1 MSAARRV
8 AVVTGGAGTIGQA
21 TAEKLAGQGFDIQLI
36 DRNAA
41 ALEAARVR
49 VDKAGAR
56 CLVTAA
62 DVTQAKH
69 VDQAIAACMA
79 AFGRIDA
86 LVNIAGGAG
95 PVRAYQVD
103 EISDPVWHNVMDL
116 NVTSTFLCCRA
127 VVPIMRQQ
135 RYGRIVVLSSIIAH
149 GEKGPPTT
157 VAARLPYATAK
168 AALLGFTSQL
178 AKDVGA
184 EGITVNALVP
194 GLIIGEPGT
203 RIADRFRA
211 LSESERAEMVRG
223 YPVGRPGSAAEV
235 AEAAAFLCSEG
246 AGFVS
251 GAALPVDGAY
261 L

>member
-1 MSAARRV
+1 MSSSRRV
-8 AVVTGGAGTIGQA
+8 AVVTGAAGAIGLA
-21 TAEKLAGQGFDIQLI
+21 TAGRLAGDGFDVHLI
-36 DRNAA
+36 DVNPQ
-41 ALEAARVR
+41 ALAPARARVEA
-49 VDKAGAR
+49 AGAR
-56 CLVTAA
+56 CLASSVDVTNAVQ
-62 DVTQAKH
+62 VTQAI
-69 VDQAIAACMA
+69 DACMA

-103 EISDPVWHNVMDL
+103 EFSEPVWQHVMDL

-127 VVPIMRQQ
+127 VVPVMRRQ

-184 EGITVNALVP
+184 DGITVNALVP

-203 RIADRFRA
+203 RIADRFQA
-211 LSESERAEMVRG
+211 LSEAERTEMVRG
-223 YPVGRPGSAAEV
+223 YPAGRPGRADEV
-235 AEAAAFLCSEG
+235 AQAAAYLCSEG

-251 GAALPVDGAY
+251 GTALPVDGAY

>member
-1 MSAARRV
+1 MGTTNRV
-8 AVVTGGAGTIGQA
+8 AIVTGGAGAIGQA
-21 TAEKLAGQGFDIQLI
+21 TAERLGRQGFDIHLI

-41 ALEAARVR
+41 ALEHARARVEN
-49 VDKAGAR
+49 AGHR
-56 CLVTAA
+56 CLMTVANVADAA
-62 DVTQAKH
+62 QVG
-69 VDQAIAACMA
+69 QAIATTMA

-103 EISDPVWHNVMDL
+103 EISDPVWNHVMDL

-127 VVPIMRQQ
+127 VVPIMRSQKF
-135 RYGRIVVLSSIIAH
+135 GRIVVLSSIIAY

-168 AALLGFTSQL
+168 AALLGLTSQL

-184 EGITVNALVP
+184 DGITVNALVP

-211 LSESERAEMVRG
+211 LDETERAAMVRG
-223 YPVGRPGSAAEV
+223 YPAGRPGTAAEV
-235 AEAAAFLCSEG
+235 AEAVAFLCSEG
-246 AGFVS
+246 AGFIS